1 MTFTERMIPL
11 FDTQKFGG
19 YLARLRRQADMTQSE
34 VADRLNV
41 TRQAVSKYETGD
53 SFPDISILTAIAAVF
68 GVSVESLIA
77 AGTPSDG
84 ESKVLTSL
92 AKGME
97 SEAESMEDVK
107 NLAPLLRPSELEKIS
122 AKLKTQGI
130 DMTDVVELSRFLS
143 DESTAAL
150 IRTASFDSIE
160 GEREMEFIAHILP
173 LLDEKSR
180 TALFG
185 RVLEGELGWRV
196 LKILAP
202 HTLYLFSQAEAAY
215 IDGAIPEEAMTWYR
229 QALSDDIS
237 RTIRARS
244 EP

>member
-1 MTFTERMIPL
+1 M

-19 YLARLRRQADMTQSE
+19 YLARLRKRADLTQSE
-34 VADRLNV
+34 VAERLNV
-41 TRQAVSKYETGD
+41 TRQAISKYEMGD
-53 SFPDISILTAIAAVF
+53 SFPDISILTDIASIF
-68 GVSVESLIA
+68 GVTVESLIA

-84 ESKVLTSL
+84 ESKVLTDL
-92 AKGME
+92 AKGIE

-122 AKLKTQGI
+122 SKLRPQGI
-130 DMTDVVELSRFLS
+130 DMTEVVELSRYLS

-150 IRTASFDSIE
+150 IRSASFDSIE
-160 GEREMEFIAHILP
+160 GERESEFVAHILP

-185 RVLEGELGWRV
+185 RVIAGELDWHV

-215 IDGAIPEEAMTWYR
+215 IEGAIPEEAMKWYR
-229 QALSDDIS
+229 QANAE
-237 RTIRARS
+237 RVTRAMREAQ

>member
-1 MTFTERMIPL
+1 M

-19 YLARLRRQADMTQSE
+19 YLARLRKRADMTQSE
-34 VADRLNV
+34 VADRLNL

-53 SFPDISILTAIAAVF
+53 SFPDISILTDIAAVF
-68 GVSVESLIA
+68 GVTVESLIA

-84 ESKVLTSL
+84 ESKVLTNL

-107 NLAPLLRPSELEKIS
+107 NLAPLLRPSELERIS

-130 DMTDVVELSRFLS
+130 DMTDVVELSRYLS

-150 IRTASFDSIE
+150 IRSASFDSIE
-160 GEREMEFIAHILP
+160 GEEEMDFISHILP

-185 RVLEGELGWRV
+185 RVIEGELDWHV

-202 HTLYLFSQAEAAY
+202 HTLYLLSQAEAAY
-215 IDGAIPEEAMTWYR
+215 LDNAIPKEAMDWYWHAYSDEVER
-229 QALSDDIS
+229 MIQA
-237 RTIRARS
+237 RK

>member
-1 MTFTERMIPL
+1 M

-19 YLARLRRQADMTQSE
+19 YLARLRKRADMTQSE
-34 VADRLNV
+34 VADRLNL

-53 SFPDISILTAIAAVF
+53 SFPNISILTDIAAVF
-68 GVSVESLIA
+68 GVTVESLIA

-84 ESKVLTSL
+84 ESKVLTNL

-107 NLAPLLRPSELEKIS
+107 NLAPLLRPSELERIS

-130 DMTDVVELSRFLS
+130 DMTEVVELSRYLS

-150 IRTASFDSIE
+150 IRSARFDSIE
-160 GEREMEFIAHILP
+160 EAQEMDFVAHILP

-185 RVLEGELGWRV
+185 RVIAGELDWHV

-215 IDGAIPEEAMTWYR
+215 IEGAIPEEAMKWYR
-229 QALSDDIS
+229 QANAD
-237 RTIRARS
+237 RVTRAIKEAQ